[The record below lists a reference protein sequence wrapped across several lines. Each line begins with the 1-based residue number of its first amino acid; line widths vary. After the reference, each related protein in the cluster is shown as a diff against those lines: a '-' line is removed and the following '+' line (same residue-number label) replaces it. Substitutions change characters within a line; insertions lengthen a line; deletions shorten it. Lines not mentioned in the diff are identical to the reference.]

1 MSNPIRNIFT
11 IPELRKRILFT
22 IFILVIVRIGTLIPV
37 AGVNVDQLEQ
47 FREAQQQQQGGEQ
60 TGLIDI
66 FDLFAGGALS
76 NFSIM
81 ALGIMP
87 YISASIIL
95 NLLQVVIPALEKLQ
109 KEGGAYGK
117 RKIQQ
122 YTRYLTIGLCIVQ
135 GIGFLTIFNNIFIAP
150 AAQGIE
156 VGGVLKTWQ
165 IVDNFNIWFWA
176 IFILSTTAGTMFILW
191 MGEQI
196 TDRGIGNGVSL
207 IIFANIAARIPG
219 AIVDLQLGEAQDPI
233 MLIIVMALFF
243 VIIGLVTAENQATR
257 NIPVKYGKHMVAG
270 RMYKVSGN
278 YIPFKLTP
286 AGVIPIIFAS
296 AIVMF
301 PQQILGWIGG
311 GGEDSILT
319 QIAYALSP
327 GQIAYNIV
335 YFLLVIALSYFYTH
349 MYFNPVELADNI
361 KRQGGFIPG
370 IRAGKNTATYLG
382 KVLNRITLP
391 GSIFLGLVA
400 IAPNIIANLFGLPM
414 SFSVLMGGTSLL
426 IMVGVALDTIKQIE
440 SHLLMRNYPGFLKKG
455 KIKGRR

>member
-1 MSNPIRNIFT
+1 MSNPIRNIFA

-22 IFILVIVRIGTLIPV
+22 IIVLIIVRLGTLIPV

-47 FREAQQQQQGGEQ
+47 FRTAQSLSQGNND
-60 TGLIDI
+60 TDLIDI

-122 YTRYLTIGLCIVQ
+122 YTRYLTIALCIVQ
-135 GIGFLTIFNNIFIAP
+135 GIGFLTIFNNYFIQPAARGIGDLGPWQVVESFDLWFWFIFI
-150 AAQGIE
+150 I
-156 VGGVLKTWQ
+156 
-165 IVDNFNIWFWA
+165 
-176 IFILSTTAGTMFILW
+176 STTAGTMFVLW
-191 MGEQI
+191 LGEQI

-219 AIVDLQLGEAQDPI
+219 AIVDLGIGGQGQDPI
-233 MLIIVMALFF
+233 SLIIVMALFF
-243 VIIGLVTAENQATR
+243 LIIGLVTAENQATR

-296 AIVMF
+296 AIVLF
-301 PQQILGWIGG
+301 PQQIIAWIGTG
-311 GGEDSILT
+311 VGWLEA
-319 QIAYALSP
+319 IAVALSP

-335 YFLLVIALSYFYTH
+335 YFLLVIALSYFYTF
-349 MYFNPVELADNI
+349 MYFNPQELADNI

-370 IRAGKNTATYLG
+370 IRAGKNTANYLS

-391 GSIFLGLVA
+391 GSIFLGFVA
-400 IAPNIIANLFGLPM
+400 IAPNIISNLFGLPM
-414 SFSVLMGGTSLL
+414 SFSILMGGTSLL
-426 IMVGVALDTIKQIE
+426 IMVGVALDTMKQIE
-440 SHLLMRNYPGFLKKG
+440 SHLLMRNYDGFLKKG
-455 KIKGRR
+455 RLKGRR

>member
-1 MSNPIRNIFT
+1 MSNPIRNIFA

-22 IFILVIVRIGTLIPV
+22 IIVLIIVRLGTLIPV

-47 FREAQQQQQGGEQ
+47 FRTAQSLSQGNND
-60 TGLIDI
+60 TDLIDI

-122 YTRYLTIGLCIVQ
+122 YTRYLTIALCIVQ
-135 GIGFLTIFNNIFIAP
+135 GIGFLTIFNNYFIQPAARGIGDLGPWQVVESFDLWFWFIFI
-150 AAQGIE
+150 I
-156 VGGVLKTWQ
+156 
-165 IVDNFNIWFWA
+165 
-176 IFILSTTAGTMFILW
+176 STTAGTMFVLW
-191 MGEQI
+191 LGEQI

-219 AIVDLQLGEAQDPI
+219 AIVDLGIGGQGQDPI
-233 MLIIVMALFF
+233 SLIIVMALFF
-243 VIIGLVTAENQATR
+243 LIIGLVTAENQATR

-296 AIVMF
+296 AIVLF
-301 PQQILGWIGG
+301 PQQIIAWIGTG
-311 GGEDSILT
+311 VGWLEA
-319 QIAYALSP
+319 IAVALSP

-335 YFLLVIALSYFYTH
+335 YFLLVIALSYFYTF
-349 MYFNPVELADNI
+349 MYFNPQELSDNI

-370 IRAGKNTATYLG
+370 IRAGKNTANYLS

-391 GSIFLGLVA
+391 GSIFLGFVA
-400 IAPNIIANLFGLPM
+400 IAPNIISNLFGLPM
-414 SFSVLMGGTSLL
+414 SFSILMGGTSLL
-426 IMVGVALDTIKQIE
+426 IMVGVALDTMKQIE
-440 SHLLMRNYPGFLKKG
+440 SHLLMRNYDGFLKKG
-455 KIKGRR
+455 RLKGRR